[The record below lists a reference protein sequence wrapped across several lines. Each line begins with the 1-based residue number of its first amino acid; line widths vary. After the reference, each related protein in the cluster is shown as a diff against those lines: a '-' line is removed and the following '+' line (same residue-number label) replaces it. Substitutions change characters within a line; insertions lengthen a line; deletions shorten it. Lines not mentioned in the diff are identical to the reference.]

1 MPTNINNMDA
11 AQLDRYVIQLCD
23 SIKTAIENKGIV
35 VGSQAVEQY
44 ASLIAQI
51 TGALQAKT
59 VTPSGTQQ
67 VIEPD
72 TNYDGLSKVTV
83 EAVSSDVDEN
93 IVPQNIKKN
102 ITILGVTGTLEQ
114 SSEPVLQTKSVTPS
128 TSSQTI
134 TADAG
139 YDGLDQ
145 VNVGAVDSSIDSDI
159 QSSNIKSGVTI
170 LGVTGSYDGKEPVLE
185 DITITPSTQSQ
196 TIYPSQGHDGIY
208 EVEVNAV
215 DNTID
220 SNIVAGNIKQ
230 NVTILGV
237 TGTYEGSGGSIS
249 LQDKTVSADTVQ
261 TTVQADAGYDGL
273 GTVTINAIEMQT
285 KTVTPDTI
293 GFDVEPDSGYD
304 GLSRV
309 TVEPVDDSIDIN
321 IQPENIKSGVYILGV
336 KGTYEGEGGG
346 GGGDPYDYG
355 INTSPTSMYSAL
367 SRNNHSDILE
377 ANVVDYIDTSNVTTF
392 RECFYQNTE
401 IDYLDI
407 SGWVFNNSTSERYM
421 FNGCTNLV
429 EITFADNTPIHDMN
443 GIFSG
448 CGNLVNIN
456 GTLNLDTCSNVSS
469 AFANCSSLKTL
480 IISSFEYNSNQ
491 TLDLS
496 ASAVLDLK
504 TLIDNLPTK
513 TTSRTKTIKVN
524 SAVYTSDLASAASAK
539 GYTLST

>member
-1 MPTNINNMDA
+1 MPTNINNMNA

-72 TNYDGLSKVTV
+72 SNYDGLSKVTV

-102 ITILGVTGTLEQ
+102 VTILGVTGTLEQ

-134 TADAG
+134 TADTG

-170 LGVTGSYDGKEPVLE
+170 LGVTGNYDGEEPVLE

-208 EVEVNAV
+208 EVKVNAV

-249 LQDKTVSADTVQ
+249 LQNKTVSADTVQ

-273 GTVTINAIEMQT
+273 GTVTINAIGLQS
-285 KTVTPDTI
+285 KTVSPDTI

-309 TVEPVDDSIDIN
+309 TVEPVNGSIDIN

-336 KGTYEGEGGG
+336 EGTYEGGG

-367 SRNNHSDILE
+367 SRYNHSNILG
-377 ANVVDYIDTSNVTTF
+377 ANVVNYIDTSGVTTF
-392 RECFYQNTE
+392 KECFYQNTE
-401 IDYLDI
+401 IDHLDI
-407 SGWVFNNSTSERYM
+407 SGWVFNNSTSERHM
-421 FNGCTNLV
+421 FNSCTNLV
-429 EITFADNTPIHDMN
+429 EITFADDTPIHDMN
-443 GIFSG
+443 NMFSG
-448 CGNLVNIN
+448 CRKLVNIN

-469 AFANCSSLKTL
+469 AFAYCSSLETL

-496 ASAVLDLK
+496 ASAVLDLE
-504 TLIDNLPTK
+504 TLINNLPTK

>member
-1 MPTNINNMDA
+1 MPTNINNMNA

-23 SIKTAIENKGIV
+23 SIKNAIENKGIV

-72 TNYDGLSKVTV
+72 NNYDGLSKVTV
-83 EAVSSDVDEN
+83 EAVSSAVDEN

-102 ITILGVTGTLEQ
+102 VTILGVTGTLEQ
-114 SSEPVLQTKSVTPS
+114 SSEPVLQTKSVNPS

-170 LGVTGSYDGKEPVLE
+170 LGVTGNYNGEEPVLE

-237 TGTYEGSGGSIS
+237 TGTYEGSGGSIN

-273 GTVTINAIEMQT
+273 GTVTINAIELQS
-285 KTVTPDTI
+285 KTVSPDTI
-293 GFDVEPDSGYD
+293 GFDVEPDTGYD

-309 TVEPVDDSIDIN
+309 TVKPVDDSIDIN

-336 KGTYEGEGGG
+336 EGTYEGEGGG

-367 SRNNHSDILE
+367 SRNNHSDILG
-377 ANVVDYIDTSNVTTF
+377 ANVVDYIDTSDVTTF

-401 IDYLDI
+401 IDHLDI
-407 SGWVFNNSTSERYM
+407 SGWSFDSSTSEQNM
-421 FNGCTNLV
+421 FNGCSNLV
-429 EITFADNTPIHDMN
+429 ELTFADDTPMHNMN
-443 GIFSG
+443 SMFSG
-448 CGNLVNIN
+448 CRKLTSIN
-456 GTLNLDTCSNVSS
+456 GILNLAACSNVSN
-469 AFANCSSLKTL
+469 AFANCSSLETL

-496 ASAVLDLK
+496 ASAVLDLE
-504 TLIDNLPTK
+504 TLINNLPTK